1 MADLFA
7 SGRLVDFIL
16 VVVVLEAAAL
26 LLYWRYARRGIAPLD
41 LLPNLCAGAFLL
53 LALRI
58 TLGGG
63 GWMIGLRLPC
73 GRRGGASDRCQPAMA
88 RVTPAERVAPIPRNY
103 FLSENLLM

>member
-1 MADLFA
+1 MGSSDMADLFA

-16 VVVVLEAAAL
+16 ILVVLEAAVL
-26 LLYWRYARRGIAPLD
+26 LLVWRNARWGIAPAD

-63 GWMIGLRLPC
+63 GWMPASGCLAVAGVAHLIDVS
-73 GRRGGASDRCQPAMA
+73 RRWRG
-88 RVTPAERVAPIPRNY
+88 
-103 FLSENLLM
+103 